1 MNYPALHQQRRRRH
15 RVTTTLVGAV
25 LGALM
30 AWMTGHEMANAL
42 KRSQLQHTQLQAQ
55 WLELSQQSRQ
65 QQQREGAAE
74 KNRQQVQFLNS
85 ISRQHQAWAAL
96 HEGLQK
102 QTQGAS
108 WRLSRLQLESGQ
120 LTLSGWSSDL
130 DSLSAVRKDLTAYL
144 QVHVAVP
151 VVANDPSGDLLRQTS
166 ISTRGTL
173 ASKGPLDA
181 SGIEFVW
188 QSHWLGLKPPGTSVR
203 QPAHGTRP

>member
-1 MNYPALHQQRRRRH
+1 
-15 RVTTTLVGAV
+15 
-25 LGALM
+25 M
-30 AWMTGHEMANAL
+30 AWMTGHGMADAL

-55 WLELSQQSRQ
+55 WLALSQQSRQ
-65 QQQREGAAE
+65 QQQKEDAAE

-102 QTQGAS
+102 QTQGTS
-108 WRLSRLQLESGQ
+108 WRLLRLQLESGQ

-144 QVHVAVP
+144 QAHVVVP
-151 VVANDPSGDLLRQTS
+151 VVANDPSVDLLRQTS

-181 SGIEFVW
+181 GGIEFVW
-188 QSHWLGLKPPGTSVR
+188 QSPWPGLQPPGISVR